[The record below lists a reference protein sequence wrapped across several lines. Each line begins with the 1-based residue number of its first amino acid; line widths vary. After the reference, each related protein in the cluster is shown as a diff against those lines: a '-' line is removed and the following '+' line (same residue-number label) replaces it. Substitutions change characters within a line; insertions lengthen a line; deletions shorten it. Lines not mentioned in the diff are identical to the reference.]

1 MKLWFVRILR
11 KLHLLKL
18 FNLQVKHGQFQIP
31 LLGELGLTHFN
42 TSEKWMSQILPKLL
56 EKNKGSFVDVGVNV
70 GQTLLKVKK
79 LSPEISYI
87 GFEPNPTCIYYLE
100 KLVALNK
107 ISNTQII
114 PVGLAES
121 TYIAQ
126 LQQYYEDSTD
136 SSASMV
142 ANFRPSQQVV
152 HTKQIVVL
160 GEKDLELK
168 EKAGIIKI
176 DVEGA
181 EWPVLQSLKKII
193 LRDKPAII
201 IEILPAYSTENT
213 SRVLNQK
220 EIEKF
225 MSKLNYKI
233 FRIVKK
239 TDGTF
244 DSFQSI
250 NEIGIHENLD
260 WCDYLMVAN
269 EN

>member
-1 MKLWFVRILR
+1 VKLWLIKILR
-11 KLHLLKL
+11 KLRLLKL
-18 FNLQVKHGQFQIP
+18 FNLQVKYGQFQIP

-42 TSEKWMSQILPKLL
+42 TSEKWMAQMLPKLL
-56 EKNKGSFVDVGVNV
+56 EKHKGSFVDVGVNV

-100 KLVALNK
+100 KLIAHNK

-121 TYIAQ
+121 TYVAQ
-126 LQQYYEDSTD
+126 LQQYYADSTD
-136 SSASMV
+136 SSASIV

-168 EKAGIIKI
+168 EKTGIIKI

-181 EWPVLQSLKKII
+181 EWPVLQSLQKII

-201 IEILPAYSTENT
+201 IEILPAYKAENT
-213 SRVLNQK
+213 NRVHNQK

-225 MSKLNYKI
+225 MSKMGYKI

-239 TDGTF
+239 ADGTF
-244 DSFQSI
+244 DSFMPLK
-250 NEIGIHENLD
+250 EIGIHENLN
-260 WCDYLMVAN
+260 WCDYLMVGSGL
-269 EN
+269 